1 MRMTWQAT
9 QSAGREREQLQ
20 FLAEVPLTRMDHH
33 DPELLD
39 ELLEAVGTV
48 ARSGAFILG
57 AEVERFEEAFAA
69 YCGTSRAVGVSSG
82 IDALL
87 LALRALGIGAGDEVV
102 VPANSFIATAEAVT
116 LAGARPVFA
125 DVDPLTQLVTPSTVA
140 PVISERTAA
149 LIPVHLYGRTVEMEP
164 MLELARP
171 RGLAVVEDACQ
182 AHGAR
187 YRGRRVGTL
196 GAAGCFSFYPAKN
209 LGAWGD
215 GGALVT
221 GDEALADRVTLM
233 RSHGERP
240 RYHHQVVGTTARLDA
255 VQAAVLRCKLRRL
268 DDWNDARRRLG
279 AALAEALVGSSVRPP
294 AQPAADGDHVY
305 HQFVVTSEARDGLR
319 RHLQAQRVA
328 TGIHYPVPIH
338 RSPAYESARE
348 ARTDLPVAESLADRV
363 CSLPIFP
370 AMTTSELE
378 QVVSAVTSFVP
389 SPEPVEVA
397 SQP

>member
-1 MRMTWQAT
+1 MTWHAT
-9 QSAGREREQLQ
+9 QSAAREREQLQ
-20 FLAEVPLTRMDHH
+20 ALAGVPLTRMDHH

-39 ELLEAVGTV
+39 ELLEAVRAV
-48 ARSGAFILG
+48 ARTGAFILG
-57 AEVERFEEAFAA
+57 AEVERFEEDFAA

-125 DVDPLTQLVTPSTVA
+125 DVDPVTQLVTPSTVA

-149 LIPVHLYGRTVEMEP
+149 LIPVHLYGRTVDMDP
-164 MLELARP
+164 LLELARA
-171 RGLAVVEDACQ
+171 RGLVVVEDACQ

-221 GDEALADRVTLM
+221 GDEGLAERVALM

-255 VQAAVLRCKLRRL
+255 VQAAVLRCKLRQL
-268 DDWNDARRRLG
+268 DGWNDARRRLG
-279 AALAEALVGSSVRPP
+279 AALAGALVGSSVRPP
-294 AQPAADGDHVY
+294 AEPAAEGDHVY
-305 HQFVVTSEARDGLR
+305 HQFVVTSDARDGLR
-319 RHLQAQRVA
+319 RHLESRGVA

-338 RSPAYESARE
+338 RSPPYEGAGE
-348 ARTDLPVAESLADRV
+348 ARADLPVAESLADRV
-363 CSLPIFP
+363 CSLPMFP
-370 AMTTSELE
+370 AMTASELD
-378 QVVSAVTSFVP
+378 QVVAAVISFVP

-397 SQP
+397 SQS